1 MPLHLPNEE
10 VKSRG
15 GVIIR
20 DVVHHSGVGYICN
33 IRTRIIVFYDTDVRA
48 STFLFLIPF
57 VYIHARAGLFAYKAG
72 EEFGARVL
80 KWFQFY

>member
-57 VYIHARAGLFAYKAG
+57 VYTCACGVYLLIKLARNLVH
-72 EEFGARVL
+72 EF
-80 KWFQFY
+80 